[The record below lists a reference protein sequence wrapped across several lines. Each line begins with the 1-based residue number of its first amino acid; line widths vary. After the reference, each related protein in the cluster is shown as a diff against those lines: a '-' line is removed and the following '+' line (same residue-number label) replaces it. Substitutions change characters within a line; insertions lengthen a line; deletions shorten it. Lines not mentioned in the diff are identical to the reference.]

1 MRIITCLLAFNAS
14 PGGLVDRNTP
24 IRCENPAGRAFTS
37 RAAWRRAACRL
48 GFIVWV
54 VLIACLPTTASLAQ
68 SPVNIFGN
76 AVPGNPAEA
85 DPNAVTLGV
94 KFWSTQPG
102 TIAGIRFY
110 RGHTN
115 GYGYTVRLYTAAGSL
130 LAQAT
135 TSTDTCTVPCWEQV
149 NFSAPISISAKT
161 TYVAAYYT
169 SNGYYPDGYY
179 GLTNGAINGP
189 LVAPASGVSGG
200 NGVYVYAKGFP
211 TSTWEDS
218 NYYVDVSF
226 TPSAPTPYLT
236 LSFNPPN
243 PSIASN
249 APAGTAVATI
259 AATWSDGT
267 PFTGTLSF
275 GVPYSNDNATF
286 AIFGNSLI
294 VNSAGPGVSADGGT
308 TQNVTVTATQ

>member
-1 MRIITCLLAFNAS
+1 MRVITCLLAFKSS
-14 PGGLVDRNTP
+14 PGALADRNTP
-24 IRCENPAGRAFTS
+24 IRWENPADRAFAS
-37 RAAWRRAACRL
+37 RTAWRRAACRL
-48 GFIVWV
+48 GFIVGIV
-54 VLIACLPTTASLAQ
+54 VIACLATTASLAQ

-76 AVPGNPAEA
+76 AVPPNPVES

-94 KFWSTQPG
+94 KFWSTLPG

-115 GYGYTVRLYTAAGSL
+115 QYGYTVRLYTAAGSL

-135 TSTDTCTVPCWEQV
+135 TSEDTCTVPCWEQV
-149 NFSAPISISAKT
+149 NFSAPISTSANT

-169 SNGYYPDGYY
+169 SNGYYPDSYY
-179 GLTNGAINGP
+179 GLTTGATNGP
-189 LVAPASGVSGG
+189 LFAPASGVSGG
-200 NGVYVYAKGFP
+200 NGIYVYGKGFP

-249 APAGTAVATI
+249 APVGTVVATI

-275 GVPYSNDNATF
+275 GAPYSNDNATF
-286 AIFGNSLI
+286 AISGNSLI

-308 TQNVTVTATQ
+308 TQNVTVIAAQ